1 MLGYARYV
9 TMRYIHVWRY
19 IKYYVKHCCQLYNS
33 VLKKYSWSKYFLLF
47 QTMSFSSR
55 ILAPKI
61 LNIAARLW
69 WDSNLPI
76 FTKMW
81 IYFIVFLTTSKK
93 KCPTGNF
100 VNIYLYVPILFV
112 HFQCLSFGWTTCIR
126 LTNTTTRFGNHWRR
140 RFVCTDCW
148 TLSRLGYFSI
158 IVSLLIKH
166 TIFVRNF

>member
-93 KCPTGNF
+93 NARQVISLIFMIRTYIVCSFSVF
-100 VNIYLYVPILFV
+100 VIWLDNLHPPYKHDNEIWESLTKTFCVYRLLDFV
-112 HFQCLSFGWTTCIR
+112 TTWVFQHNSF
-126 LTNTTTRFGNHWRR
+126 
-140 RFVCTDCW
+140 
-148 TLSRLGYFSI
+148 
-158 IVSLLIKH
+158 IVD
-166 TIFVRNF
+166 

>member
-1 MLGYARYV
+1 MVGYAHYV

-33 VLKKYSWSKYFLLF
+33 VFKKYSWSKYFILF

-55 ILAPKI
+55 ILSPKI

-69 WDSNLPI
+69 WDSNLPT

-100 VNIYLYVPILFV
+100 VNIYDTYLYCLFIFSV
-112 HFQCLSFGWTTCIR
+112 CHLAGQLASALQTRQPDLGI
-126 LTNTTTRFGNHWRR
+126 TNEDVLCVQIAGLCH
-140 RFVCTDCW
+140 D
-148 TLSRLGYFSI
+148 LGISA
-158 IVSLLIKH
+158 L
-166 TIFVRNF
+166 